1 MNKKIYL
8 CAVAALTLA
17 SCSNDETVEIAKG
30 DAINFRTSVGL
41 NTRASGFGTADLE
54 QANKLYVTTFKADGT
69 ELYTET
75 EYTKGADGWSGG
87 QYWGTEASLNFYLT
101 YPKLSEWKAD
111 AALTKDNKTI
121 SGFTVNDAVAD
132 QIDFVAA
139 KTTAQKATSV
149 AVELQHVLSQ
159 IQINAKNDNA
169 NYKYKVRGIRIHNAK
184 STGDIDLSTL
194 TWSNWSVAKNY
205 EVTFTTPVELNGTV
219 QSIMGNAG
227 NAMLLPQTVEAWNGT
242 DKSDDTTTPVTGSY
256 ISVLVSITT
265 NAGTGVYPKNTT
277 DAVPTYGWAAVPVKF
292 EWTKGN
298 KYIYTLDFTK
308 GAGKVDPVDPNEN
321 GKSDVKPGQP
331 DKDPNKTEPIL
342 GDEIKLEV
350 TVKEWTGISS
360 NKPMNE

>member
-8 CAVAALTLA
+8 CAVAALALA

-69 ELYTET
+69 ELYEET
-75 EYTKGADGWSGG
+75 EYTKGADGWSGS
-87 QYWGTEASLNFYLT
+87 QYWGVETSLNFYLT

-121 SGFTVNDAVAD
+121 SGFTVKDAVAD

-139 KTTAQKATSV
+139 QTTAQKATSV

-169 NYKYKVRGIRIHNAK
+169 NYKYKVRGIRIHNAN
-184 STGDIDLSTL
+184 STGDIDLSTQ

-205 EVTFTTPVELNGTV
+205 EVTFTTPVELNGTA
-219 QSIMGNAG
+219 QPIMGDAG

-242 DKSDDTTTPVTGSY
+242 NKSDDTVTPVTGSY

-277 DAVPTYGWAAVPVKF
+277 EAAPTYGWAAVPVKF
-292 EWTKGN
+292 EWAKGN

-308 GAGKVDPVDPNEN
+308 GAGKVDPVNPNEN
-321 GKSDVKPGQP
+321 GKDDVKPGEP

-342 GDEIKLEV
+342 GDEIKFEV
-350 TVKEWTGISS
+350 TVKEWTEISS
-360 NKPMNE
+360 DKPMNE